1 MNVADDSTEHE
12 SDQSTR
18 DRLLDAAIDIAGETG
33 VQAVTYRAVAA
44 RVGMAHGLVRHHF
57 GTREQLLIEAF
68 RRAATQDSDDVGL
81 EANSIDEFAFNLVPT
96 LNNSRKR
103 QLLQYDE
110 TTQAVR
116 GNLPIE
122 NVRGLYRRYA
132 AQVRNTLDNAGVPDP
147 DGSISELVFSALD
160 GLVMQHMV
168 FSDDDRTSQL
178 LEQLREVLRRL
189 AVGRPL
195 SDSP

>member
-68 RRAATQDSDDVGL
+68 RRAATQDSDEVGL
-81 EANSIDEFAFNLVPT
+81 EANSIDEFASNLVPT
-96 LNNSRKR
+96 LNTSRKR

-168 FSDDDRTSQL
+168 FSDDARTSQL

-189 AVGRPL
+189 ATSRSI
-195 SDSP
+195 SD

>member
-1 MNVADDSTEHE
+1 MNVADDSTEQE

-68 RRAATQDSDDVGL
+68 RRAATQDSDEVGL
-81 EANSIDEFAFNLVPT
+81 EANSIDEFASNLVPT
-96 LNNSRKR
+96 LNTSRKR

-168 FSDDDRTSQL
+168 FSDDARTSQL

-189 AVGRPL
+189 ATSRSL
-195 SDSP
+195 SD

>member
-1 MNVADDSTEHE
+1 MNVADDSTEHD

-18 DRLLDAAIDIAGETG
+18 NRLLDAAIDIAGETG
-33 VQAVTYRAVAA
+33 VQAVTYRAVAT

-68 RRAATQDSDDVGL
+68 RRAAIQDSDEVGL
-81 EANSIDEFAFNLVPT
+81 EANSIDEFAANLVPT

-132 AQVRNTLDNAGVPDP
+132 AQVRSTLDNAGVPDP
-147 DGSISELVFSALD
+147 DGSVSELVFSALD

-168 FSDDDRTSQL
+168 FSDDARTSQL

-189 AVGRPL
+189 ATNRSI

>member
-1 MNVADDSTEHE
+1 MRMNAADDSTEHE

-68 RRAATQDSDDVGL
+68 RRAAEQDSDDVGL
-81 EANSIDEFAFNLVPT
+81 EANSIDEFASNLVPT
-96 LNNSRKR
+96 LNISRKR

-132 AQVRNTLDNAGVPDP
+132 AQVRHTLDNAGVPDP

-189 AVGRPL
+189 VA
-195 SDSP
+195 S

>member
-1 MNVADDSTEHE
+1 MNVADDSTEHD

-33 VQAVTYRAVAA
+33 VQAVTYRAVAT

-68 RRAATQDSDDVGL
+68 RRAAIQDSDEVGL
-81 EANSIDEFAFNLVPT
+81 EANSIDEFAANLVPT

-132 AQVRNTLDNAGVPDP
+132 AQVRSTLDNAGVPDP
-147 DGSISELVFSALD
+147 DGSVSELVFSALD

-168 FSDDDRTSQL
+168 FSDDARTSQL

-189 AVGRPL
+189 ATSRSL

>member
-1 MNVADDSTEHE
+1 MNAADDSTEHE
-12 SDQSTR
+12 SGQSTR

-33 VQAVTYRAVAA
+33 AQAVTYRAVAA

-81 EANSIDEFAFNLVPT
+81 EANSIDEFASNLVRT
-96 LNNSRKR
+96 LNTSRKR

-116 GNLPIE
+116 GNLPVE
-122 NVRGLYRRYA
+122 NVRELYRRYA

-147 DGSISELVFSALD
+147 DGIVSELVFSALD
-160 GLVMQHMV
+160 GLVLQHMV
-168 FSDDDRTSQL
+168 FSDDHRTAQL
-178 LEQLREVLRRL
+178 LEQLREVLRRM
-189 AVGRPL
+189 VTG
-195 SDSP
+195 